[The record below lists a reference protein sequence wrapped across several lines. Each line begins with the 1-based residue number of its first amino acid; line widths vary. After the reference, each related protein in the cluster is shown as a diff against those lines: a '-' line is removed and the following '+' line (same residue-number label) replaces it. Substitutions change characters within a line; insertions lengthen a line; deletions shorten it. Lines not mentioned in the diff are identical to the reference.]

1 MLLSLCAGLPLD
13 PLPENNKRNTD
24 IAHAAKRV
32 VNLTKAERQVKECL
46 LVYFTFFFV
55 VVDFILPLNWN
66 LSLSSVLDYMIT
78 FVTFCKA

>member
-13 PLPENNKRNTD
+13 PLPENNKRNKE

-46 LVYFTFFFV
+46 LVYFTFFLCCCWLYSTVKLEIVTQLSARLHDYFC
-55 VVDFILPLNWN
+55 DFL
-66 LSLSSVLDYMIT
+66 
-78 FVTFCKA
+78 